1 MLSFVYTRNISGDNY
16 GYKVIYDA
24 AAEKSLFSVY
34 AHQYGTISAIEP
46 IYSLFAKVFS
56 SIGLEYE
63 FFILV
68 INVFFII
75 IICKFIEKTCDINRY
90 GVIILS
96 LFLAHDFYLLKLLSE
111 LHRLKI
117 GVAFTLVA
125 FLFAKDRNRNLLLM
139 TAILSHLQIIL
150 LLPVLVKTKVL
161 PFLFFVAFLVTV
173 YWFNSEAINKKFEH
187 YSSFHV
193 NSALIVL
200 TIFIGYL
207 LFSLLMDLE
216 LHGWILWLGVIT
228 IFSAFLLGHERL
240 LFILLEVIFYFIF
253 YLGVKKNKRHNE
265 LIVVLSVY
273 LLAAPINIWRCI
285 AFYSGGMA

>member
-1 MLSFVYTRNISGDNY
+1 MLSFIYTRNISGDNF
-16 GYKVIYDA
+16 GYKIIYDA
-24 AAEKSLFSVY
+24 AAEKSLFSLY
-34 AHQYGTISAIEP
+34 AQQYSTISAIEP
-46 IYSLFAKVFS
+46 IYSLLAKVFS
-56 SIGLEYE
+56 GIGLEYE

-68 INVFFII
+68 INIVFIVV
-75 IICKFIEKTCDINRY
+75 ICKFIEKTCNINRN

-96 LFLAHDFYLLKLLSE
+96 LFLAHDFYFLKLLSE
-111 LHRLKI
+111 LHRVKI

-125 FLFAKDRNRNLLLM
+125 FLVAKDRNRNLLLM
-139 TAILSHLQIIL
+139 AAILSHLQLIL
-150 LLPVLVKTKVL
+150 LLPVLVKNKVL
-161 PFLFFVAFLVTV
+161 PFIFFAAFLVIV

-216 LHGWILWLGVIT
+216 LHAWILWLGVIT
-228 IFSAFLLGHERL
+228 IFSSFFLGHERL
-240 LFILLEVIFYFIF
+240 LFILLDVIFYFTF
-253 YLGVKKNKRHNE
+253 YLGTKKHKRENE

-285 AFYSGGMA
+285 AFYSGGIV